1 MPIYESGTKY
11 LSEELL
17 NFYTTQHMMVNSL
30 DFNYTYQAYLIWVS
44 LLISDHGPSL
54 HVCNSC
60 FRVNIIPQKN
70 KHDVE
75 NLKKFTN
82 FLLLSLYIHTKICSL
97 YQGGFEPGF
106 SA

>member
-1 MPIYESGTKY
+1 MSMYIEILKQSLEIRTMPIYESGTKY

-54 HVCNSC
+54 YLCNSC
-60 FRVNIIPQKN
+60 VVVLTLFPR
-70 KHDVE
+70 
-75 NLKKFTN
+75 
-82 FLLLSLYIHTKICSL
+82 KINVM
-97 YQGGFEPGF
+97 
-106 SA
+106 